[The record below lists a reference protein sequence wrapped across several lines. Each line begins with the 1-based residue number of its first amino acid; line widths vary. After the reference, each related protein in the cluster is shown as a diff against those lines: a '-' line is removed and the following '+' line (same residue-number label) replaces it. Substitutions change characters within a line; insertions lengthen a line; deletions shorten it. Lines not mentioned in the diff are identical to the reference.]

1 MNTSDNTL
9 QPMDEYIAKMLD
21 KTITEQEMETLQS
34 WAVHNGHSEIIG
46 DYERIENGLR
56 SLRQHEPEI
65 PASGDFL
72 QSVEHSIIQS
82 MARQKSLNSA
92 GTLSHSLFGGMNA
105 LRTGAIV
112 IIAGLASYWAW
123 TQFATHDQQVYDGPQ
138 KTNTS
143 IAQQS
148 PSVEKN
154 NQPITIPQV
163 TNTQVQEKRTI
174 PTKNSASKQH
184 NVSDN
189 EIVPSSGMGSIQNPV
204 SPIATELEKTKK
216 ELEEK
221 SATAS
226 DNELMQLTM
235 RAGILSVESGNSAM
249 AREYLHKALTLAQK
263 THSMPTQGHI
273 WGRLGMIESRA
284 NNTEKAREYYQKAVD
299 ILKPIDGNYERWE
312 SELQRLNQ

>member
-1 MNTSDNTL
+1 MNISDNTL
-9 QPMDEYIAKMLD
+9 QPMDEYLAKMLD
-21 KTITEQEMETLQS
+21 NTITEQEMETLQS
-34 WAVHNGHSEIIG
+34 WAVQNGHTEIIG

-92 GTLSHSLFGGMNA
+92 GTLSRSLFGGMNA

-123 TQFATHDQQVYDGPQ
+123 IQFTAHDQHVYDAPQ
-138 KTNTS
+138 KINTH

-148 PSVEKN
+148 PSVENN
-154 NQPITIPQV
+154 NQPITITQV
-163 TNTQVQEKRTI
+163 TDEKNQDI
-174 PTKNSASKQH
+174 NLMSKQKSVGKQD
-184 NVSDN
+184 NISDN
-189 EIVPSSGMGSIQNPV
+189 ETQSSSGLASIQNPV
-204 SPIATELEKTKK
+204 SPIATELEKIKK

-235 RAGILSVESGNSAM
+235 RAGILYVESGNSTM

-263 THSMPTQGHI
+263 TQSLPTQGQA

-299 ILKPIDGNYERWE
+299 ILKPMGGNYERWE

>member
-1 MNTSDNTL
+1 MNMSDNTL
-9 QPMDEYIAKMLD
+9 QPMDQYLAKMLD

-34 WAVHNGHSEIIG
+34 WAVQNGHSEIIG

-65 PASGDFL
+65 PVSGDFL
-72 QSVEHSIIQS
+72 QSVEHSITQS
-82 MARQKSLNSA
+82 IAHQKSLNSA
-92 GTLSHSLFGGMNA
+92 GTLSRSLFGGMNA

-112 IIAGLASYWAW
+112 IVAGLASYWGW
-123 TQFATHDQQVYDGPQ
+123 TQLSGNEQQIQ
-138 KTNTS
+138 LSSRKTDNVVVQHT
-143 IAQQS
+143 
-148 PSVEKN
+148 PSVEDN
-154 NQPITIPQV
+154 HQPMTITQLADE
-163 TNTQVQEKRTI
+163 TSQEKNPI
-174 PTKNSASKQH
+174 PRQKSVSKQN

-189 EIVPSSGMGSIQNPV
+189 ETQSSSGMASIQNPV

-235 RAGILSVESGNSAM
+235 RAGILYVESGNSAM

-263 THSMPTQGHI
+263 THSLPTQGQV
-273 WGRLGMIESRA
+273 WGRLGMIETRA
-284 NNTEKAREYYQKAVD
+284 NNTEKAKEYYQKAVD

-312 SELQRLNQ
+312 SELQRLNH